1 MNRNNHEDNTNKAR
15 HNIYEYAQKNSEKYI
30 KKIDEMRSS
39 KDRMTFKNSGK
50 YLWSLIVLG
59 INWMVYCIINSNNIS
74 WSTSM
79 VTTNRSYT
87 LFTYSCIFRN
97 AW

>member
-50 YLWSLIVLG
+50 YLEVANNSTADGASVGQWESTGYKCQKWTLRKEG
-59 INWMVYCIINSNNIS
+59 IQ
-74 WSTSM
+74 
-79 VTTNRSYT
+79 
-87 LFTYSCIFRN
+87 
-97 AW
+97 